1 MRHFGPFFLGLL
13 LITAA
18 CGTRQ
23 STGVSVSRTARRMIP
38 PDARALAG
46 IDIASL
52 KNTEFYKREGKRLNM
67 PLLDST
73 EERLG
78 LDPRR
83 DLSNAVIAWD
93 GKKYLLI
100 VEGRFSPAELE
111 RRLTAAGAHETPYR
125 KYKLVGDIVNAVAV
139 LNEGVIAA
147 GPLAALEPAIDRFED
162 SRGGVPES
170 LHQQLDKVPKTDQ
183 AWLVST
189 GGLPFVEIRMRSDIQ
204 SALSNIV
211 DYVNAMS
218 AGIRVDSGLH
228 LQAEIGCIS
237 DQGAKRVHDAL
248 RGVIAFGR
256 LSTKDNETELL
267 RVYDAIHVNQ
277 KQQAVAVSADF
288 AGELTDAL
296 LNRILGESATGSR
309 LKAGN

>member
-1 MRHFGPFFLGLL
+1 
-13 LITAA
+13 
-18 CGTRQ
+18 
-23 STGVSVSRTARRMIP
+23 MIP

-52 KNTEFYKREGKRLNM
+52 KNTEFYKREGKRLNV

-83 DLSNAVIAWD
+83 DLSNAVVAWD

-100 VEGRFSPAELE
+100 IEGHFSPADLE
-111 RRLTAAGAHETPYR
+111 RRLKAAGAHETPYR
-125 KYKLVGDIVNAVAV
+125 KYKLVGDIANSVAV
-139 LNEGVIAA
+139 LNPGVIVA
-147 GPLAALEPAIDRFED
+147 GPLATLEPAIDRFED
-162 SRGGVPES
+162 GRGGVPEG
-170 LHQQLDKVPKTDQ
+170 LQQQLNKIPKADQ
-183 AWLVST
+183 VWLAST
-189 GGLPFVEIRMRSDIQ
+189 GGLPFVEMRMRSDIE

-211 DYVNAMS
+211 DYVNATT
-218 AGIRVDSGLH
+218 AGIKVETGLRFE
-228 LQAEIGCIS
+228 AEIGCIS

-267 RVYDAIHVNQ
+267 RVYDAIHVSK
-277 KQQAVAVSADF
+277 KQQAVDVNADF
-288 AGELTDAL
+288 AGDLADGL
-296 LNRILGESATGSR
+296 LNRVFGASPGNR
-309 LKAGN
+309 LKAEN